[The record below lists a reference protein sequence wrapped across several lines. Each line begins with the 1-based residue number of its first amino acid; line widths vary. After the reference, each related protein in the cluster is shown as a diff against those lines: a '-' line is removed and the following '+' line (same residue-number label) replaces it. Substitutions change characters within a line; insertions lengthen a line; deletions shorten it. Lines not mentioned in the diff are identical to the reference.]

1 MYTFSFEKLEVWK
14 EARKFAVAIYKLTQ
28 TFPDAEKWGMI
39 SQIRRSARSVAANIA
54 EGSTRFSAKDQSH
67 FYSIAFGSAIE
78 ILNDL
83 LIAHDLEWLSSE
95 DLLKYRVTLEQIT
108 FMLNA
113 LRKSTNPSI
122 P

>member
-14 EARKFAVAIYKLTQ
+14 MARQFAVMVYKLTR

-39 SQIRRSARSVAANIA
+39 SQMRRSARSVAANIA
-54 EGSTRFSAKDQSH
+54 EGSTRFSPKDQSH

-83 LIAHDLEWLSSE
+83 LIAYDLEWISAE
-95 DLLKYRVTLEQIT
+95 DLQKYRSRLEQIT
-108 FMLNA
+108 FGLNA
-113 LRKSTNPSI
+113 LRKSINL
-122 P
+122 